1 MIKRIQSHMDA
12 HALWRRWRR
21 WRFLVAF
28 VGVNALFTAIGLDL
42 SVSFPVPVKTVT
54 ATNCDSGDDN
64 ASK

>member
-1 MIKRIQSHMDA
+1 M
-12 HALWRRWRR
+12 
-21 WRFLVAF
+21 AF